1 MCEEM
6 NILNIFLTVV
16 LLHQKKAFSYLYSC
30 KSFFSYLYFIFH
42 SHSSLPPSLPAPV
55 ITTVICVI
63 RFIICPEMAED
74 EISKMILESKQ
85 SVTWANFLALMKE
98 IVISKKNSFR
108 KVITEKIIIPFSFNF
123 FIRSP
128 TDLYF
133 AR

>member
-1 MCEEM
+1 
-6 NILNIFLTVV
+6 
-16 LLHQKKAFSYLYSC
+16 
-30 KSFFSYLYFIFH
+30 
-42 SHSSLPPSLPAPV
+42 
-55 ITTVICVI
+55 
-63 RFIICPEMAED
+63 MAED